1 MGSKALYRSAI
12 RSKTMIRSAFIQLL
26 QEKEYTKITV
36 TDIIKIADINRSTF
50 YAHYPD
56 VRGVIEEIENEIIK
70 KMLDI
75 LTEFEFTSFF
85 ENPAPILLKT
95 SQTLEE
101 NLEFYRILFQSNG
114 AANFL
119 EKLKTLFSSYLIS
132 DSTIPDEIRTSNQ
145 FALRICYFSGGI
157 VNMYQQWFS
166 GNLEGSLNDISL
178 EISKLIQDGFYQRAE
193 KKDQPES

>member
-1 MGSKALYRSAI
+1 MGSKSIYRSAL
-12 RSKTMIRSAFIQLL
+12 RSKKLIRTAFIQLL
-26 QEKEYTKITV
+26 QEKEYNKITV

-56 VRGVIEEIENEIIK
+56 VRGVIEEIENEIIT

-85 ENPAPILLKT
+85 KNPAPLLLKV

-101 NLEFYRILFQSNG
+101 NEEFYRILIQSNG
-114 AANFL
+114 AANFV
-119 EKLKTLFSSYLIS
+119 EKLKTLFANYLIS
-132 DSTIPDEIRTSNQ
+132 DPTIPNEIKTSNH
-145 FALRICYFSGGI
+145 FAFRICYFSGGI

-178 EISKLIQDGFYQRAE
+178 EISKLIQDTV
-193 KKDQPES
+193 